1 MVHGLHYSPIFIQ
14 LTCTIPFISTYLH
27 AIINP
32 MLVMMMRMEYSV
44 GPDQL
49 ASEKPAD
56 LDLHCF
62 QNRLYP
68 GLAW

>member
-49 ASEKPAD
+49 ASEIWIYIVFKTGYI
-56 LDLHCF
+56 
-62 QNRLYP
+62 QV
-68 GLAW
+68 

>member
-1 MVHGLHYSPIFIQ
+1 MCMYKQNGK
-14 LTCTIPFISTYLH
+14 
-27 AIINP
+27 
-32 MLVMMMRMEYSV
+32 SV

-62 QNRLYP
+62 QNALYCKF
-68 GLAW
+68 GNFRESFIFAKFRICEVS